1 MSRVKVSVD
10 DLIGFSDIINAVFQ
24 KVEIQR
30 CIVNHVGYLYKLE
43 FNILNPVV
51 ARHALSTGIPSVPY
65 C

>member
-30 CIVNHVGYLYKLE
+30 CIVHQVSYPYKLE
-43 FNILNPVV
+43 FSTLYPVV
-51 ARHALSTGIPSVPY
+51 VHHVLSTGIPSVPY